1 MKQNHFA
8 SHSYTE
14 SNKTIIND
22 DSLTNL
28 PSKEVKLIRHNDSLD
43 SEKTCKNLN
52 DELSFDESM
61 EDSKREKD
69 KPDMDNSIECEAG
82 TFIFRNTYY
91 YCTQINTFEY
101 P

>member
-1 MKQNHFA
+1 MKQNYFA
-8 SHSYTE
+8 SHSFTV

-22 DSLTNL
+22 DSLSNL
-28 PSKEVKLIRHNDSLD
+28 PSKLVKLIRHNDVLD
-43 SEKTCKNLN
+43 YEKTCKNLN

-61 EDSKREKD
+61 EDSQREKEKQD
-69 KPDMDNSIECEAG
+69 IDNPIDCEAG

-91 YCTQINTFEY
+91 YFTQIDTFEY